1 MGSTRHELGKL
12 SARGRRCVRPAGLR
26 EGPGALRPTPG
37 SPRKLGPSCQTR
49 PTRTA
54 PPHPGLRT
62 GGRVVGAMAVC
73 PLSWAGEAE
82 EAPPQQVL
90 GDEDTTARAVAC
102 GFSLAQEANIC
113 CSQEAPL
120 RWGGGGGQEASL
132 EPSGKRS
139 AGLLWRP
146 LHSLCTRGVRVC
158 GTLGACHLRAPESQC
173 WAQCGGEGNPRAGPE
188 APGAGKCPPST
199 YSLEAL
205 Y

>member
-120 RWGGGGGQEASL
+120 RWGGGGGRKPAWNQVASEARGSCGARCTLFAHGESGSAEHL
-132 EPSGKRS
+132 EPVTSGHLSHS
-139 AGLLWRP
+139 AGPSVVGRGTPERALKPQALESARP
-146 LHSLCTRGVRVC
+146 QHT
-158 GTLGACHLRAPESQC
+158 P
-173 WAQCGGEGNPRAGPE
+173 
-188 APGAGKCPPST
+188 
-199 YSLEAL
+199 
-205 Y
+205 